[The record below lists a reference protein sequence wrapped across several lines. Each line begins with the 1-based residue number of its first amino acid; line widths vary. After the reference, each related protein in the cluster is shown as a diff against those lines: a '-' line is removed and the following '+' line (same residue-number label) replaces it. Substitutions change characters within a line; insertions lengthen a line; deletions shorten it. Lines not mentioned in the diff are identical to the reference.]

1 MDMKASESTYD
12 SLIELI
18 AFKKLATGLC
28 SLFILLSP
36 GFVHGQNQQQATG
49 TSFYLVEDFEDDSIG
64 ALPKKWY
71 NQKGEAKPH
80 TYTGSDR
87 DLYDY
92 SIREES
98 GNKFL
103 RYEGNNAKHLNYPLL
118 NKEVNIYETPILS
131 WKWRVFEL
139 PEGAN
144 EDVKEKDD
152 AAAGIYVAFDMGRV
166 ALFKKVPKSIK
177 YSWSSTLEKGT
188 ELSKFY
194 GNQKLVV
201 VESGEDET
209 GKWIRFERN
218 LLEDYKRL
226 FGDDP
231 PETPLAILILSD
243 ANSTGSS
250 AKADYDDIKLLSASS
265 SDN

>member
-1 MDMKASESTYD
+1 MKSFNRVSGLIISSKRVFFALLGGVMIAFTACSVDLSAQSESKN
-12 SLIELI
+12 SEIFLI
-18 AFKKLATGLC
+18 
-28 SLFILLSP
+28 
-36 GFVHGQNQQQATG
+36 
-49 TSFYLVEDFEDDSIG
+49 EDFEHDSVG
-64 ALPKKWY
+64 GLPHRWY
-71 NQKGEAKPH
+71 NQKGEAKPY
-80 TYTGSDR
+80 TYTGANR

-92 SIREES
+92 SIKNES
-98 GNKFL
+98 GNQFL
-103 RYEGNNAKHLNYPLL
+103 RYEGKNAKHLNFPLV

-144 EDVKEKDD
+144 EDVNEKDD
-152 AAAGIYVAFDMGRV
+152 AAAGIYMAFDMGKV

-194 GNQKLVV
+194 GNQKVVV

-218 LLEDYKRL
+218 LLDDYKRL
-226 FGDDP
+226 FGDEAP
-231 PETPLAILILSD
+231 KNPLAILILSD
-243 ANSTGSS
+243 ANSTGSF
-250 AKADYDDIKLLSASS
+250 AKADYDDIKLLPAPS